1 MDTSVERKGGCGE
14 DNSYYDGQSVCVHVY
29 VCVCGRVY
37 AQAHEPLKKVQRGET
52 VGKIAVELLSVIIYT
67 AS

>member
-1 MDTSVERKGGCGE
+1 MKERGGAEKTIAIMMGK
-14 DNSYYDGQSVCVHVY
+14 VCVCMCM
-29 VCVCGRVY
+29 CVCGRVY

>member
-1 MDTSVERKGGCGE
+1 MDTSVERKWRGKKTIAIMIGK
-14 DNSYYDGQSVCVHVY
+14 VCMCMC
-29 VCVCGRVY
+29 VCVCVCVY
-37 AQAHEPLKKVQRGET
+37 AQVHEPLKKVQRGET